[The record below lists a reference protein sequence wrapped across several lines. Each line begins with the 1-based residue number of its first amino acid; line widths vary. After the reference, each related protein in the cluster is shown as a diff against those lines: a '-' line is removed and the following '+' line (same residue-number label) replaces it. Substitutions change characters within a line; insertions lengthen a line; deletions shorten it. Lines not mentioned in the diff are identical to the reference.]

1 MQTIKFDDLNCGP
14 PDSSI
19 SSAARLIRRFGVQTG
34 DFDDFDCR
42 PSNSM
47 IWNSLHN
54 VTHPFGSAIPD
65 APYSHPQQGIAFIAA
80 MAPKRATRSR
90 PNPALPH
97 RDARSRSRSPRTRAS
112 QPYVESPYRKALAAW
127 HRFNDY
133 VLRKFYEDLH
143 KWWTERS
150 VTNAVPYFQRMP
162 RIGSLID

>member
-1 MQTIKFDDLNCGP
+1 
-14 PDSSI
+14 
-19 SSAARLIRRFGVQTG
+19 
-34 DFDDFDCR
+34 
-42 PSNSM
+42 M

-65 APYSHPQQGIAFIAA
+65 APYSDPQQGIAFIAA

-90 PNPALPH
+90 PNPTLPQ

-143 KWWTERS
+143 KWWTEWS

-162 RIGSLID
+162 RIGSLIDRNLFRNALGVNYPNHPVNEAYLAELVGEEDAEMEEL

>member
-1 MQTIKFDDLNCGP
+1 
-14 PDSSI
+14 
-19 SSAARLIRRFGVQTG
+19 
-34 DFDDFDCR
+34 
-42 PSNSM
+42 
-47 IWNSLHN
+47 
-54 VTHPFGSAIPD
+54 
-65 APYSHPQQGIAFIAA
+65 

-97 RDARSRSRSPRTRAS
+97 RDARSRSRSPRTPAS
-112 QPYVESPYRKALAAW
+112 QLYVESTYRKALAAW

-162 RIGSLID
+162 RIGSLIDRNLFRNALGVNYPNHPVNEAYLAELVGEEDAEMEEL